1 MVAIVDTNC
10 DPEMVD
16 YVIPANDDAIRAI
29 RLIAGKMADAVI
41 EGRHEYDAKMS
52 ELYGEQG
59 YTPEMSPFR
68 PLPEQEVVEPVET
81 LPVGTAEEDE
91 LEDATV
97 EAVSYLDD
105 AAEFVEEDEPVVT
118 PEKEKYFEVA
128 KDYGAI
134 GEED

>member
-1 MVAIVDTNC
+1 
-10 DPEMVD
+10 
-16 YVIPANDDAIRAI
+16 
-29 RLIAGKMADAVI
+29 MASKATRPD
-41 EGRHEYDAKMS
+41 
-52 ELYGEQG
+52 
-59 YTPEMSPFR
+59 MSPFR
-68 PLPEQEVVEPVET
+68 PLPEQEVVELVEEVV
-81 LPVGTAEEDE
+81 PVGTAEEDE